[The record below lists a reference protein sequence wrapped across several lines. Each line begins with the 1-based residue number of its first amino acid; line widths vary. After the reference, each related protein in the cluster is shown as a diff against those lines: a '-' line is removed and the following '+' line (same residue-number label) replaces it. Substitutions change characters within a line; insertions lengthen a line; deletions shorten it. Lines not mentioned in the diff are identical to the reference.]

1 MLKDYPRW
9 EGSIGNRFHGSW
21 RDGATVERMRKSPV
35 VVFAVLAAVATACSG
50 GSSTETTP
58 AASSTGVPSSAQSG
72 DASSPVTGTP
82 AQSACGADYL
92 AKLTQREKLAQL
104 LTVGIT
110 GSADA
115 SNVVSTEQVGG
126 IFIGSWTDPGLLNNT
141 QLAAVKALAKAPLMV
156 TIDEEGGRVSRAKN
170 LIGVAPSAR
179 EVAQSQ
185 TSEQYYQNTL
195 TRSKALKDLG
205 VTVDFAPDVD
215 VSGQPADSVIG
226 DRSYS
231 DDPQVVTEYADAYIR
246 ASTEVG
252 LGSVIKHFPGH
263 GSGSGDSHT
272 GAVRT
277 PPLSE
282 LQNKDLVPFRN
293 LVNSGA
299 AVMVGHLDVPG
310 LTEPDVPASI
320 SPAVMSL
327 LREGTGYGAPS
338 FDGPIFTDDLGG
350 MAAITARMSI
360 ADAVEAALVAGA
372 DNALWISTDA
382 VPQVLDRLE
391 QSVASGKLPADR
403 VDASVLRMARY
414 KGAQLGC

>member
-1 MLKDYPRW
+1 
-9 EGSIGNRFHGSW
+9 
-21 RDGATVERMRKSPV
+21 MRKSPV

-58 AASSTGVPSSAQSG
+58 AASGSGTPTSAQSG
-72 DASSPVTGTP
+72 DTGTP
-82 AQSACGADYL
+82 ATATAPQTRCGTDYL
-92 AKLTQREKLAQL
+92 AKFTQREKLAQL

-110 GSADA
+110 GAADA
-115 SNVVSTEQVGG
+115 TNVVSGEQVGG
-126 IFIGSWTDPGLLNNT
+126 IFIGSWTDPGLMNKA
-141 QLAAVKALAKAPLMV
+141 QLDTVQAVAKVPLMV

-170 LIGVAPSAR
+170 VIGPAPSAR
-179 EVAQSQ
+179 VVAQTQ
-185 TSEQYYQNTL
+185 TPQQYFENSV
-195 TRSKALKDLG
+195 TRSQALKDLG
-205 VTVDFAPDVD
+205 ITVDFAPDVD
-215 VSGQPADSVIG
+215 VSSQPDDSVIG

-231 DDPQVVTEYADAYIR
+231 DDPQVVTEYAGAYIR
-246 ASTEVG
+246 AANQVG

-277 PPLSE
+277 PPLDQ
-282 LQNKDLVPFRN
+282 LQNHDLVPFRN
-293 LVNSGA
+293 LVTSGA

-320 SPAVMSL
+320 SPAAMTL
-327 LREGTGYGAPS
+327 LREGTGYGAPP

-414 KGAQLGC
+414 KGVPLGC